1 MDHRLTLPEDEMRR
15 LGYAVVDR
23 LVAHAAGLRDLPPVR
38 PGNAAELMAA
48 LGGPPPDGP
57 GDLETELS
65 RLIDDVIP
73 YGQRGDH
80 PRLFAR
86 IPGPSNYVSALA
98 DAIGAGFNVFA
109 GSWTGGSGPATVE
122 LVVLDWLRGWCGL
135 PEGTE
140 GVLTSG
146 GSVANLLGLAAARSA
161 RPGGVAYTSSEGH
174 AALTRAASVLGVEAR
189 VLPAGDDLRLPPAAL
204 REALAADLEA
214 GLRPFCVMATAG
226 TTSSGAVDPLREL
239 AGICREHGLWL
250 HVDGAYGAAA
260 LCAPSARGR
269 FAGIEH
275 VDSLIVD
282 PHKWLFAPF
291 DSCALLYRDP
301 AALTER
307 GRAALEGLE
316 LADSLVLDPHKWLFQ
331 PYEIGC
337 LLVREPGA
345 LGRAFALDGPY
356 LRDTAG
362 GAVDFRDRGLQLT
375 RGGRALKLYLSLR
388 VFGLDAFRSAIEH
401 GIDLAEHAEA
411 TLRARDGWEI
421 STPAQLGIVTFRR
434 DGDDARQTAIAAA
447 MVREG
452 YAAPSTTVVRRRVAL
467 RLCTINPR
475 TTRGEIEETI
485 RRMER

>member
-135 PEGTE
+135 PEQTE

-146 GSVANLLGLAAARSA
+146 GSAANLLALAAARTS
-161 RPGGVAYTSSEGH
+161 RGGNVAYTSSEGH
-174 AALTRAASVLGVEAR
+174 AALTRAASVIGVEAR
-189 VLPAGDDLRLPPAAL
+189 VLPVGTDLRLPPDAL
-204 REALAADLEA
+204 REAIAADVAA
-214 GLRPFCVMATAG
+214 GRRPFCVMATAG
-226 TTSSGAVDPLREL
+226 TTSTGAVDPLPEL
-239 AGICREHGLWL
+239 AQICQEHGLWL
-250 HVDGAYGAAA
+250 HVDGAYAA
-260 LCAPSARGR
+260 
-269 FAGIEH
+269 
-275 VDSLIVD
+275 
-282 PHKWLFAPF
+282 
-291 DSCALLYRDP
+291 P
-301 AALTER
+301 AVLTDR
-307 GRAALEGLE
+307 GRAALTGLE
-316 LADSLVLDPHKWLFQ
+316 RADSLVLDPHKWLFQ
-331 PYEIGC
+331 PYEVGC
-337 LLVREPGA
+337 LMVREPGA
-345 LGRAFALDGPY
+345 LEQAFALEGAY
-356 LRDTAG
+356 LRDTIG
-362 GAVDFRDRGLQLT
+362 GTVNFRDRGLQLT
-375 RGGRALKLYLSLR
+375 RGSRALKLYLSIR
-388 VFGLDAFRSAIEH
+388 VFGLDAFRAAIDH
-401 GIDLAEHAEA
+401 GIGLAEHAERI
-411 TLRARDGWEI
+411 LRERPGWEI
-421 STPAQLGIVTFRR
+421 VTPAQLGIVTFRR
-434 DGDDARQTAIAAA
+434 DGGDEHQTAIVAG
-447 MVREG
+447 MTREG
-452 YAAPSTTVVRRRVAL
+452 YAVPSTTVVHGRVVL

-475 TTRGEIEETI
+475 TTTEEIEETI

>member
-1 MDHRLTLPEDEMRR
+1 MNDPLTLPEAQMRR

-23 LVAHAAGLRDLPPVR
+23 IVEHAAGVREAPPIR
-38 PGNAAELMAA
+38 SGDAGELMDA
-48 LGGPPPDGP
+48 LGGPPPDAP
-57 GDLETELS
+57 GDADEELQ
-65 RLIDDVIP
+65 RLLDHAIP
-73 YGQRGDH
+73 FGQRGDH

-86 IPGPSNYVSALA
+86 IGSPSNYVSVLA
-98 DAIGAGFNVFA
+98 DALSAGFNVFA
-109 GSWTGGSGPATVE
+109 GSWTGGAGAATVE

-250 HVDGAYGAAA
+250 HVDGAYGA
-260 LCAPSARGR
+260 
-269 FAGIEH
+269 
-275 VDSLIVD
+275 
-282 PHKWLFAPF
+282 
-291 DSCALLYRDP
+291 P
-301 AALTER
+301 AVLTER